1 VIAHFLLRNSG
12 WALLLSAAGV
22 AACSNSPPPPP
33 DTFVNAAVGGGAGG
47 ACSSYPG
54 LQRWLQIGSALS
66 GHPNTV
72 QDGGNDRNA
81 NVSVSCTVHP
91 QGSGFDIDLSAIE
104 DGPNGGSL
112 TITSPSGAGKVTTMT
127 STGVSAKFVGQSGIV
142 YREEAG
148 AMGQNGVDPG
158 CTITYVYDPGGSVG
172 GVANE
177 VNVPTTPPIAAGRIW
192 GHVKCPSAAAQAQN
206 GVYCDAEADF
216 IFEQCQQ

>member
-1 VIAHFLLRNSG
+1 MIAHFLLRNSG

-33 DTFVNAAVGGGAGG
+33 DTFVNAALGGGSS
-47 ACSSYPG
+47 CSSYPSPKI
-54 LQRWLQIGSALS
+54 WLQIGTATS

-91 QGSGFDIDLSAIE
+91 QGSGFDIQLSAIE

-112 TITSPSGAGKVTTMT
+112 TITSPQGEGKVTTMP
-127 STGVSAKFVGQSGIV
+127 SSGISASFVGQGGIV
-142 YREEAG
+142 YSENVG
-148 AMGQNGVDPG
+148 ANDSTG
-158 CTITYVYDPGGSVG
+158 CTITYEYDPGGSVG
-172 GVANE
+172 GVAGDQP
-177 VNVPTTPPIAAGRIW
+177 VPVSPPVAAGRIW
-192 GHVKCPSAAAQAQN
+192 GHIKCPNALAQGQP
-206 GVYCDAEADF
+206 GVSCVAEGDF